1 MGKTRKN
8 RKFAKASKID
18 PTNSKSYTSENEF
31 VQGDEIGEDLL
42 QKIANN
48 LKSGRLC
55 QEYKINEIDLCSEK
69 LSINMST
76 NLKLLFYYISFE
88 H

>member
-1 MGKTRKN
+1 MGKARKN

-18 PTNSKSYTSENEF
+18 PTNSKVYTSDNEF

-48 LKSGRLC
+48 LKSGRIC
-55 QEYKINEIDLCSEK
+55 QEYKINGIDLYIK
-69 LSINMST
+69 LNINMSAK
-76 NLKLLFYYISFE
+76 LKHSFYYISFE
-88 H
+88 Y

>member
-18 PTNSKSYTSENEF
+18 PTNSKSYTSDNEF

-55 QEYKINEIDLCSEK
+55 QEY
-69 LSINMST
+69 
-76 NLKLLFYYISFE
+76 
-88 H
+88 

>member
-1 MGKTRKN
+1 MTFNFKMGKTRKN

-18 PTNSKSYTSENEF
+18 PTNSKSYTCENEF

-55 QEYKINEIDLCSEK
+55 QEYKINEIDL
-69 LSINMST
+69 
-76 NLKLLFYYISFE
+76 
-88 H
+88 